1 MLFPTADTDNGL
13 LLQSR
18 AKFLIFVSG
27 VLQAVFGPC
36 ENPNCPVYPA
46 SVLQQDIQGRT
57 PGFRR
62 HSRVCTGRKETH
74 DGRINNIR
82 SLSESCLLH
91 AFLNKKSPHMSFVAS
106 YLKSTVIEETNDI
119 LTEVLNEE
127 RVKFMAS
134 LRTAH
139 ASSAR

>member
-1 MLFPTADTDNGL
+1 
-13 LLQSR
+13 
-18 AKFLIFVSG
+18 
-27 VLQAVFGPC
+27 
-36 ENPNCPVYPA
+36 
-46 SVLQQDIQGRT
+46 
-57 PGFRR
+57 
-62 HSRVCTGRKETH
+62 
-74 DGRINNIR
+74 
-82 SLSESCLLH
+82 
-91 AFLNKKSPHMSFVAS
+91 MSFVAS